1 MNKNNLFVF
10 VTGAAVGSLVT
21 WVFMR
26 EKLEL
31 LKAELQDMEEYYVRC
46 DEYDSDEPIPEEE
59 PEEEAHD
66 TTVNSLHIKPDIM
79 EYAKQ
84 VQDRG
89 YVDYSGG
96 GKSVAEPK
104 PVDNNVERPYVISPD
119 EFGEIGYDTKSL
131 TYYNDK
137 ILTDED
143 GDIIDDVDDIVG
155 KDSLDT
161 FGDYEDDSVFV
172 RDDRRKVDYEI
183 LADPRNYADV
193 FKTNPHL
200 TEGE

>member
-21 WVFMR
+21 WLFMK

-31 LKAELQDMEEYYVRC
+31 LKAELQDMEEYYIRC
-46 DEYDSDEPIPEEE
+46 DEYDSDEDIPTAP

-66 TTVNSLHIKPDIM
+66 TTVNGLHIKPDIM
-79 EYAKQ
+79 AYAKQ

-96 GKSVAEPK
+96 KTLDSPETAY
-104 PVDNNVERPYVISPD
+104 DNVERPYVISPD

-137 ILTDED
+137 VLTDED

-183 LADPRNYADV
+183 LADPRNYSDV

-200 TEGE
+200 TEDE